1 MDKKE
6 RTLVTKET
14 TREDRNIERW
24 RRKSADKEDN
34 NEGMQQSDDEEGNA
48 MKTIII

>member
-34 NEGMQQSDDEEGNA
+34 NKGRRQSSNEEGDA
-48 MKTIII
+48 KITII